1 MIVFSEKKDLIM
13 AIKKLKKLNSSKKFI
28 NNGSK
33 FNHCSGTTNLIKLFF
48 IIQHAKELLQVATMG
63 ANPTSLAAWFACSP
77 GTKSQNIVL

>member
-48 IIQHAKELLQVATMG
+48 IIQHAKELLQVSTMG
-63 ANPTSLAAWFACSP
+63 LVCLQSRDKITKHSTIAFPTDL
-77 GTKSQNIVL
+77 